1 MTAVPTDLAAAAAP
15 PDPAALPRAQQERRR
30 RIVEAAISLIG
41 RSEYD
46 AIQMR
51 DVATEAGVALATI
64 YRYFTSKEHLYAAA
78 LVEWAA
84 DFPLT
89 RRTPPATATTDPER
103 IRALMRRAVRA
114 FERHPQMM
122 RAVIVLEASND
133 PNARACFEEF
143 AAHNT
148 ATLTDALGTLD
159 PDTAAAVV
167 ETANSVMVTRLR
179 SWALGR
185 CSIRDV
191 DRSVQR
197 SLDLIFTAPPV

>member
-1 MTAVPTDLAAAAAP
+1 MTATAL
-15 PDPAALPRAQQERRR
+15 DPETLPAGQRARRR
-30 RIVEAAISLIG
+30 RIVEAAIALLQHG
-41 RSEYD
+41 EYD

-51 DVATEAGVALATI
+51 DVAEAAGVALATI

-78 LVEWAA
+78 LLEWAS
-84 DFPLT
+84 DFPPKGKPL
-89 RRTPPATATTDPER
+89 RSAGDSDEAR

-122 RAVIVLEASND
+122 RAEIVLEHSND
-133 PNARACFEEF
+133 YNARALFQEF
-143 AAHNT
+143 GARNVAA
-148 ATLTDALGTLD
+148 LISALPSMD
-159 PDTAAAVV
+159 PDTAAAIV
-167 ETANSVMVTRLR
+167 ETANAVMVTRLR

-197 SLDLIFTAPPV
+197 TLDLIFSTP

>member
-1 MTAVPTDLAAAAAP
+1 MATDLTPTAPAP
-15 PDPAALPRAQQERRR
+15 PDPATLPRAQQERRR
-30 RIVEAAISLIG
+30 RIVDAAIALIG
-41 RSEYD
+41 RNEYD

-78 LVEWAA
+78 LVEWVAE
-84 DFPLT
+84 FPLT
-89 RRTPPATATTDPER
+89 RRTPAIATNTDEER

-133 PNARACFEEF
+133 PNARTLFEQF
-143 AAHNT
+143 GAQNT
-148 ATLTDALGTLD
+148 AALTQALGTLD
-159 PDTAAAVV
+159 PDVAAAIV

-179 SWALGR
+179 AWALGR

-197 SLDLIFTAPPV
+197 ALDLIFTTPPA